1 MKKIACEVRIKILV
15 ASILLTVSKTRRA
28 GAEFKMW
35 QTGRLV
41 PWVWPLVGLWLA
53 LFFFFWGSG
62 RGTEGGLLTFF
73 TKHQNYRP
81 LKNFRR
87 GRQFGNSIFREAAAL
102 DMLYSLSVM
111 HMLLP

>member
-15 ASILLTVSKTRRA
+15 ASILLTVSKTGRA

-53 LFFFFWGSG
+53 LFFF
-62 RGTEGGLLTFF
+62 LLG
-73 TKHQNYRP
+73 KWKGN
-81 LKNFRR
+81 R
-87 GRQFGNSIFREAAAL
+87 GRIAHFLHKAPKLQASEKLQKR
-102 DMLYSLSVM
+102 SSVWK
-111 HMLLP
+111 LNFS

>member
-1 MKKIACEVRIKILV
+1 MADGPPRPMGV
-15 ASILLTVSKTRRA
+15 ASGWFVASS
-28 GAEFKMW
+28 F
-35 QTGRLV
+35 
-41 PWVWPLVGLWLA
+41 
-53 LFFFFWGSG
+53 FFFFWGSG

-102 DMLYSLSVM
+102 DMLYSLSVV